1 MKNIIFIA
9 PPAAGKGTLSKMI
22 TDEYSIA
29 HISTGDLL
37 REASSGN
44 DETAKY
50 IQEQMQSG
58 GLVSDEIILDL
69 LKKKISSEECNGGY
83 ILDGFPRNVEQAKA
97 YDNILEELNKEL
109 GYVFLL
115 DIDKEIAKARIVG
128 RVSCPECGAVYN
140 ELSDEMKPQN
150 DGICDKCGKELVR
163 RSDDNAETFEKRFNT
178 YYEKTQPLINYY
190 QEKGALY
197 TVSANDGTEKA
208 YEQIKKIMFGE

>member
-1 MKNIIFIA
+1 MNA
-9 PPAAGKGTLSKMI
+9 NTWS
-22 TDEYSIA
+22 
-29 HISTGDLL
+29 
-37 REASSGN
+37 
-44 DETAKY
+44 
-50 IQEQMQSG
+50 
-58 GLVSDEIILDL
+58 
-69 LKKKISSEECNGGY
+69 
-83 ILDGFPRNVEQAKA
+83 
-97 YDNILEELNKEL
+97 
-109 GYVFLL
+109 

>member
-58 GLVSDEIILDL
+58 GLVSDEIIVDL
-69 LKKKISSEECNGGY
+69 LKKKISSEECNGGDRLCIFIRY
-83 ILDGFPRNVEQAKA
+83 
-97 YDNILEELNKEL
+97 
-109 GYVFLL
+109 
-115 DIDKEIAKARIVG
+115 
-128 RVSCPECGAVYN
+128 
-140 ELSDEMKPQN
+140 
-150 DGICDKCGKELVR
+150 
-163 RSDDNAETFEKRFNT
+163 
-178 YYEKTQPLINYY
+178 
-190 QEKGALY
+190 
-197 TVSANDGTEKA
+197 
-208 YEQIKKIMFGE
+208 